1 MIDRFIEWLN
11 ANNIKHEVNGAH
23 TSVRA
28 IFSNGYYIRA
38 SDFTDDG
45 ICYIRD
51 TGLCEYANIF
61 ELAERVLYYK
71 NKEKENR

>member
-11 ANNIKHEVNGAH
+11 VNGIQHETNGAH

-38 SDFTDDG
+38 SDFTPDG

-51 TGLCEYANIF
+51 TGLCEYINVF
-61 ELAERVLYYK
+61 ELAERVLNYK
-71 NKEKENR
+71 NKEKEN